1 MTRSTLLQPM
11 FISCPSKKEEIST
24 YRSAVSEPDPGGPP
38 IPAAS
43 SPDASVA
50 SADVVAAV
58 EAVLL
63 PLGLRGRQARGRQA
77 QEENLCPRFGDG
89 GGGAASDALG
99 MIGIR
104 PSNGK
109 PTL

>member
-11 FISCPSKKEEIST
+11 FIICPSKKKIST
-24 YRSAVSEPDPGGPP
+24 YRSVVSEPDPGGPP
-38 IPAAS
+38 IPVDS
-43 SPDASVA
+43 SPDSSVA

-63 PLGLRGRQARGRQA
+63 PRGRQA
-77 QEENLCPRFGDG
+77 QEGNLCPRFGDG